1 MSSVVK
7 GCREKKKHK
16 NNSEQWVD
24 GEMLRIQEQH
34 GRKVFK
40 LQWQWKSIFLTI
52 LCYNFWLTKSEFI
65 IVLLIIICI
74 YLLFLVMQV
83 IIAKKMVII
92 KSLPSIS
99 YKLRRML
106 FCLLVTRRCSN
117 KKKDKGTD
125 FSIYTDKPFCSHIY
139 VFQTFLD
146 NNVQSLKPVPV

>member
-1 MSSVVK
+1 MSGVVK
-7 GCREKKKHK
+7 GCRGKKKHK

-83 IIAKKMVII
+83 IIAKKIVII

-117 KKKDKGTD
+117 KKRTKEQTLVFTPTNLFVVIYM
-125 FSIYTDKPFCSHIY
+125 FSKPFWTKMFSW
-139 VFQTFLD
+139 T
-146 NNVQSLKPVPV
+146 